1 MTVAFLFLIPIAVS
15 GSSIMLAVLGWM
27 LNRIRQLEG
36 GQESRTELADISQ
49 QLDALRDH
57 VLSVEDEMTRL
68 NERVD
73 FTEKL
78 LEAPRVV
85 PEVEES

>member
-1 MTVAFLFLIPIAVS
+1 MAVS
-15 GSSIMLAVLGWM
+15 GSSIMVAVLAWM

-78 LEAPRVV
+78 LEAPRVD
-85 PEVEES
+85 PEKVGSSGTP